1 MLKNV
6 AAVLLDGVHPFELG
20 VICEVFGIDRSDEGL
35 PTYDFA
41 VASAE
46 GPRSPPMSAASPWA
60 RRTASSDWRRP
71 T

>member
-1 MLKNV
+1 M

-20 VICEVFGIDRSDEGL
+20 VVCEVFGLDRSDEGL
-35 PTYDFA
+35 PVYDFA

-46 GPRSPPMSAASPWA
+46 GPTLTTHAGLHHHHAHGLERLE
-60 RRTASSDWRRP
+60 RP